1 MYYVDMSKEKYPS
14 ETQYQNHYSC
24 RGRQGSLNKPFN
36 TSMFMYLFEF
46 NCLSTT
52 ERLKAG
58 AEFEISSFLFYTT
71 PHLLLLNVKYIY
83 IVSIAY
89 ALPTLQDL
97 HPIAV
102 T

>member
-1 MYYVDMSKEKYPS
+1 
-14 ETQYQNHYSC
+14 
-24 RGRQGSLNKPFN
+24 
-36 TSMFMYLFEF
+36 MYLFEF

-58 AEFEISSFLFYTT
+58 AEFQISSFLFYTT
-71 PHLLLLNVKYIY
+71 HWLLLNVKYIY

-89 ALPTLQDL
+89 VLPTLKDL